1 MCIFNNIHL
10 LNMRTVC
17 VTRILQE
24 SDKPREKPEPEQE
37 VQRNKNLSYTP
48 VKINHKAFCDY
59 NKG

>member
-1 MCIFNNIHL
+1 MCIFHNIHL

-24 SDKPREKPEPEQE
+24 SDKPREKPEQE
-37 VQRNKNLSYTP
+37 VQRNKNLTYAQ